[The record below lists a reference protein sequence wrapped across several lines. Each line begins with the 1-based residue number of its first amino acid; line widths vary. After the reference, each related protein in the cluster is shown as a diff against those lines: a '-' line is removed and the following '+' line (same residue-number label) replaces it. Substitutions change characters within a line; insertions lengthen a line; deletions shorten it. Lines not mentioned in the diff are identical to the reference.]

1 MRENRK
7 KRPRKTEGSP
17 THQSAM
23 VSPESRQA
31 NQVSQGERFRLLVQ
45 GVTDYAIF
53 LLDTEGQVTCWNTG
67 AKFLFGYPET
77 EIIGQHYSRLFTP
90 EDIQSDEP
98 EKDLKASIAR
108 VGAQAVRWHVR
119 ADGTRF
125 WCHGTI
131 TAIRDSDGT
140 LLGFAKVV
148 RDLTGQHWHERIR
161 NAYCPNGGI
170 PAAVSMNEGV

>member
-1 MRENRK
+1 MMTNRK
-7 KRPRKTEGSP
+7 NRLRKTQDSATP
-17 THQSAM
+17 QSAM

-31 NQVSQGERFRLLVQ
+31 DQVPQGQRFRLLLQ

-67 AKFLFGYPET
+67 GKLMFGYQEK
-77 EIIGQHYSRLFTP
+77 EIIGQHFSRLFTP
-90 EDIQSDEP
+90 EDIQRDEP
-98 EKDLKASIAR
+98 EKDLKSSVAQGAAR
-108 VGAQAVRWHVR
+108 ALRWHVR

-131 TAIRDSDGT
+131 TAVRERDGT

-148 RDLTGQHWHERIR
+148 RDLTGQHWHESIR
-161 NAYCPNGGI
+161 NGYCP
-170 PAAVSMNEGV
+170 ST